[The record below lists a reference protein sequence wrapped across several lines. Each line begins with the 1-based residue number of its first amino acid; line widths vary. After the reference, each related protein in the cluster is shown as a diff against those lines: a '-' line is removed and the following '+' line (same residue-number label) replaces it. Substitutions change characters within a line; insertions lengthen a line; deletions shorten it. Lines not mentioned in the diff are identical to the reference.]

1 MVALESFM
9 SRLVAAFAL
18 SLLAVSASQ
27 ADVYRFVD
35 SNGQVQ
41 YTDRPETLPAELLA
55 KIKSQRTDNSA
66 LADRVAAD
74 LRARDTAAKTQEASG
89 KVAADKA
96 KADQVTAADKANR
109 CTQARNH
116 YASVTSTGRVFT
128 VDDKGERSY
137 LDDSQLDK
145 TRAAAKQQMDTW
157 CN

>member
-1 MVALESFM
+1 MFM
-9 SRLVAAFAL
+9 PRLIAAFAL

-35 SNGQVQ
+35 NKGQVQ

-74 LRARDTAAKTQEASG
+74 LKARDAAAKTQEAS
-89 KVAADKA
+89 DKA
-96 KADQVTAADKANR
+96 STDGKKAAQSTAADKAER
-109 CTQARNH
+109 CTKARERYDGVMNAQRI
-116 YASVTSTGRVFT
+116 YST
-128 VDDKGERSY
+128 DDKGERTY
-137 LDDSQLDK
+137 MDDKQTDQA
-145 TRAAAKQQMDTW
+145 RASAKQMMDTW